1 MTKGLEAIS
10 CDRSSR
16 TQRATGAD
24 SAGSG
29 RSFSFPVM
37 ALRLQE
43 ADTLIQ
49 EAAYRN
55 LFFAIDFNHRYARP
69 VQMAHAAV
77 QAGRLGDLVFA

>member
-1 MTKGLEAIS
+1 
-10 CDRSSR
+10 
-16 TQRATGAD
+16 
-24 SAGSG
+24 
-29 RSFSFPVM
+29 M